1 MKRFFQR
8 LFGRNTFSGTGTG
21 KGTAP
26 ESNSIQPLLKRVVKG
41 TAVMTIVLFVALLI
55 FFGADRS
62 FVVFTVAIVMG
73 AYYIAGCVLGFIFA
87 IPKSFQNNQ
96 QVMEPAVDKD
106 GKPLNPNSAR
116 RDGMRYK
123 DNTSLEEIS
132 DWLTKIIIGLS
143 LTQFNHLQDMIDT
156 AARSI
161 QAGLSSAL
169 CKDCTKV
176 NLYSFSYALIIL
188 YSLAGA
194 CCGYLWTR
202 IEFPKILK
210 QKDEDLELLKVTAQR
225 DEMIKSLNN
234 PENKTVETSALKTE
248 GVELTK
254 GTAVEMMRTIISKT
268 PKGNV
273 PDDAEK
279 GRWGGMS
286 VLDNMKLSAEV
297 TAAEIP
303 TLFKVR
309 LKVSTVDGT
318 AITSPVGIVLHES
331 FEPQLRVLDPNKS
344 DSVFLEV
351 IAYEAFTVGTLCNVE
366 SEQKYTRLELDLN
379 TLPNLPAGFSWS

>member
-1 MKRFFQR
+1 MKRFLQR
-8 LFGRNTFSGTGTG
+8 LLGGLNNSP
-21 KGTAP
+21 KTAP
-26 ESNSIQPLLKRVVKG
+26 EPNSIQPLLIRVIRA
-41 TAVMTIVLFVALLI
+41 TTLMTLLLFLALLV
-55 FFGADRS
+55 FFGSDRS
-62 FVVFTVAIVMG
+62 FVIFTVAIVMG
-73 AYYIAGCVLGFIFA
+73 AYFISGCVLGFIFA
-87 IPKSFQNNQ
+87 IPKSFQNSV
-96 QVMEPAVDKD
+96 QVVEPATDKD
-106 GKPLNPNSAR
+106 GKPVPNSIR
-116 RDGMRYK
+116 GKDGMRYK

-143 LTQFNHLQDMIDT
+143 LTQFNHLQDMVDT

-161 QAGLSSAL
+161 QSGLASAV

-210 QKDEDLELLKVTAQR
+210 QKDEDLELQRVTAQR

-234 PENKTVETSALKTE
+234 PDSTAVETSTLKSAGLQVTSGAAL
-248 GVELTK
+248 
-254 GTAVEMMRTIISKT
+254 EMMKSIINKT
-268 PKGNV
+268 PKGVV

-279 GRWGGMS
+279 GRWGGLS

-297 TAAEIP
+297 MPAEIP

-309 LKVSTVDGT
+309 LRVSTVDGSK
-318 AITSPVGIVLHES
+318 INSPVGIILHES
-331 FEPQLRVLDPNKS
+331 FEPQLRVIDPAES

-351 IAYEAFTVGTLCNVE
+351 IAYEAFTVGALCNVE
-366 SEQKYTRLELDLN
+366 SDQKYTRLELDLN
-379 TLPNLPAGFSWS
+379 DLPNVPSGFKWN